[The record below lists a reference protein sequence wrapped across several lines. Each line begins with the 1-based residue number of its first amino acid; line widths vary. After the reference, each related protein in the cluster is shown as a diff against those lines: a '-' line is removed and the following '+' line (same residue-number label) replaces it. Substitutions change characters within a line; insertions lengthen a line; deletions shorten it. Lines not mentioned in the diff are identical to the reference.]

1 MAGGMDSGQGL
12 GSQLEFDLSSR
23 LVEAFNQSNALPDL
37 HSSKISQRSEWME
50 ESKLGTP
57 DTVQA
62 KDGASQTS
70 LAMGWTAKGGIDQVF
85 ISYCSVIACLYV
97 SPS

>member
-1 MAGGMDSGQGL
+1 
-12 GSQLEFDLSSR
+12 
-23 LVEAFNQSNALPDL
+23 
-37 HSSKISQRSEWME
+37 ME

-70 LAMGWTAKGGIDQVF
+70 LAIGWTAKGGIDQVF

>member
-12 GSQLEFDLSSR
+12 GSQLQFDLSSR

-37 HSSKISQRSEWME
+37 HSPKISQRSEWME

-62 KDGASQTS
+62 KDDASQTS
-70 LAMGWTAKGGIDQVF
+70 LAIGWTAKGGID

>member
-1 MAGGMDSGQGL
+1 
-12 GSQLEFDLSSR
+12 
-23 LVEAFNQSNALPDL
+23 
-37 HSSKISQRSEWME
+37 ME

-70 LAMGWTAKGGIDQVF
+70 LAIGWTAKGGIDKVF